1 MRAKK
6 KHNRVGGG
14 NGTAHLHTPT
24 HSVEKEG
31 DALHNAHPLHTPNG
45 SSREEPPVSFAAKPG
60 EDITVE
66 QLRDRQEQEAG
77 DDWGEI

>member
-1 MRAKK
+1 
-6 KHNRVGGG
+6 
-14 NGTAHLHTPT
+14 
-24 HSVEKEG
+24 VEKEG